1 MESVRLRPPKSGRI
15 GQRLDDLQLLDD
27 RSRPAVGDDDR
38 QGILMLRT
46 SGDEVNVEL
55 VDFGDEVREGVPP
68 RLDLAP
74 VIFARPIARAS
85 PSSPSGKATCR
96 EG

>member
-46 SGDEVNVEL
+46 SVDEVNVEL
-55 VDFGDEVREGVPP
+55 VDLGDEVREGVQL

-74 VIFARPIARAS
+74 GILDRKRTRLNSSHYCASSMPI
-85 PSSPSGKATCR
+85 SS
-96 EG
+96 